1 MNEVDNDD
9 QAQKQQ
15 YLRENVLEKG
25 YDANEFME
33 YFKESTGAFLYK
45 FIIRVIHHSSQ
56 MIHQKK

>member
-1 MNEVDNDD
+1 MNEVSNDN

-33 YFKESTGAFLYK
+33 YFKESTGAL
-45 FIIRVIHHSSQ
+45 Q
-56 MIHQKK
+56 